1 MKKRAILTY
10 AIIAIGAAILTAENG
25 CTTAGGGILTN
36 VVNVVTNVIY
46 DIVVNPDNGPTNAP
60 DPIPQPVPPVVTPTN
75 QPAPVVTNPPP
86 VVATSFRG
94 CLFTPASLHPALE
107 NTHGARSQMDYRDCH
122 GRANEGII
130 RDAEYRDVAALGGN
144 TLIYIQGKSNYDNP
158 VLDMCLNARPSP
170 ADGHR
175 FPVANPLT
183 YASEA
188 DTAGFYSKALGVSR
202 HLVWVWNDDKAVPF
216 ARKAVQDAVA
226 RYSGT
231 TLDVWYGTC
240 LETSEIA
247 SPADAA
253 ARLRDMRELAPA
265 SPVVCGACPV
275 DWLLAVKAAGAPAD
289 TYYWLEQDASGSP
302 VTDPVTPADWD
313 AKIFA
318 KAAKLAAVVGAG
330 RVIIGEIWSPDS
342 ATRRAYTAKAEALG
356 YLVGSGEWAK

>member
-1 MKKRAILTY
+1 MKKRALLTY
-10 AIIAIGAAILTAENG
+10 AIIILGAAFLAAENG

-36 VVNVVTNVIY
+36 VVTAVTNVIH

-60 DPIPQPVPPVVTPTN
+60 APIPQPAPT
-75 QPAPVVTNPPP
+75 PAPVPAPDP
-86 VVATSFRG
+86 VPVPSPTPAPATGFRG

-107 NTHGARSQMDYRDCH
+107 NNHGVRSQMDYRDCH
-122 GRANEGII
+122 GKANEGVI

-144 TLIYIQGKSNYDNP
+144 TLIYIQGRSNYDNP

-170 ADGHR
+170 VDGHR
-175 FPVANPLT
+175 FPIADPLN
-183 YASEA
+183 YKSEA
-188 DTAGFYSKALGVSR
+188 DTAGFYAKALGVKR
-202 HLVWVWNDDKAVPF
+202 HLVWIWNDDKAVPF
-216 ARKAVQDAVA
+216 ARKAVQDAVE

-231 TLDVWYGTC
+231 TLDVWFGTC

-265 SPVVCGACPV
+265 SPVVVGACPV
-275 DWLLAVKAAGAPAD
+275 DWLIAVKNAGAPAD
-289 TYYWLEQDASGSP
+289 AYYWLEQDANGSP
-302 VTDPVTPADWD
+302 VTDPVTPQDWD

-318 KAAKLAAVVGAG
+318 KAAKLAAVVGPS

-342 ATRRAYTAKAEALG
+342 ATRKTYTAKAEALG